1 MNETK
6 NKFTRVRKIL
16 YFPKSK
22 RRIPEYN
29 NALKLEG
36 DFIRTSSNFDN
47 ERVDKFASS
56 IIMSLSTFAFSMLG
70 FWPRISK
77 VNDCNG
83 SLTTIFPCRPKA
95 DSAQVQL
102 ETPALNIFPPSIFCD
117 VWATV
122 YLRNL
127 CLPLPEIMISLSSVT
142 LSHDE
147 PTIPLIFLCL

>member
-1 MNETK
+1 
-6 NKFTRVRKIL
+6 
-16 YFPKSK
+16 
-22 RRIPEYN
+22 
-29 NALKLEG
+29 
-36 DFIRTSSNFDN
+36 
-47 ERVDKFASS
+47 
-56 IIMSLSTFAFSMLG
+56 MSLSTFAFSMLG
-70 FWPRISK
+70 LRPRISK

-122 YLRNL
+122 YFRNL

-147 PTIPLIFLCL
+147 PTIPLICLWLIFRSSINCILPHGERGFEPDGLEPVNGFTRRS